1 MGNGDDIK
9 DWETTGLDPRG
20 DPDTRW
26 KINLDE
32 DGMVTWTQMD
42 EDTPDYGDEFF
53 IQGTHNNWMPEALER
68 HDSIIGLW
76 MSTLSIGSE
85 GEEQFQIIAD
95 EDDLKCYCPNQSRCS
110 LKAAPINGPV
120 KANRELTWLV

>member
-1 MGNGDDIK
+1 MDPLTAFEKKLSVAPAAEIIMNGDDIK

-20 DPDTRW
+20 DPDTKW

-32 DGMVTWTQMD
+32 DGMVTWSQMD

-76 MSTLSIGSE
+76 MSTLSIGS
-85 GEEQFQIIAD
+85 
-95 EDDLKCYCPNQSRCS
+95 
-110 LKAAPINGPV
+110 
-120 KANRELTWLV
+120 